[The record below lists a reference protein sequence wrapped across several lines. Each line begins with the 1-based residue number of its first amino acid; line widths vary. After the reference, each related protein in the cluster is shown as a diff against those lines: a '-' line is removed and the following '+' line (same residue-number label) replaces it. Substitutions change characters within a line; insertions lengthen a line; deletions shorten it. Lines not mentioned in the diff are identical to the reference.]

1 MKMMHKPF
9 SQPQTQ
15 SKLGIIFIFLGQSV
29 KFVRIF
35 GAAVIYFFLKGFEA
49 NSELV
54 SIALSVLIGVLL
66 LLLGFSY
73 LSFQRFRFYI
83 DYDNREFILQKG
95 VFNTEVISLPFSKIQ
110 QVYFR
115 RSLLQRLI
123 GVYSVILDTAG
134 SSAQEIN
141 IKALSESEAK
151 DLQQI
156 LMEEVTA
163 QKQQETNDVEATADH
178 KSGEDS
184 VAVHK
189 LSVLALLKLGLTS
202 NYFRGVWLILIFLGS
217 LYQQFGEFQLIEESQ
232 YREGIRGYFEAY
244 SKPVELLVLT
254 ALVFVAMFILGI
266 FISSIEIFIKYF
278 DLTLKQTKDS
288 LELEMGLKTNTKVSL
303 KPRRVQLMRIVTNP
317 VQKRLNLN
325 EAQIAIASSRDDL
338 QKSQISIPGMERMQ
352 LERVKKF
359 LFTYRMRPGR
369 VFKPAYILYLR
380 LIIIAGLP
388 LVLTAIVGSVVVPN
402 YMVEIGLVLLVIYAG
417 LVVPY
422 QFFWYKALSLEITPE
437 FVIKRKGVWTQ
448 KTEILELYK
457 LQSVSVTQPF
467 WYKRRGLYNYTF
479 HTAGGDISFPVT
491 TSKMQRYINYALYRV
506 EIDKKAWM

>member
-1 MKMMHKPF
+1 MPKAF

-15 SKLGIIFIFLGQSV
+15 SKLGIVFIFLGKSV

-35 GAAVIYFFLKGFEA
+35 GAAAIYFLLKGFEA
-49 NSELV
+49 DARLV
-54 SIALSVLIGVLL
+54 TIALCVLFGVLL

-73 LSFQRFRFYI
+73 LSFQRFRFHI
-83 DYDNREFILQKG
+83 DFNNREFILQKG
-95 VFNTEVISLPFSKIQ
+95 VLNTEVISLPFSKIQ
-110 QVYFR
+110 QVYFK

-141 IKALSESEAK
+141 IKALSESEAR
-151 DLQQI
+151 DLQKI
-156 LMEEVTA
+156 LMEEVAAEKKEETPDNEVVGA
-163 QKQQETNDVEATADH
+163 QDRSSAEND
-178 KSGEDS
+178 

-189 LSVLALLKLGLTS
+189 LSVLSLLKLGLTS

-217 LYQQFGEFQLIEESQ
+217 IYQQVGEFQLIEEAQ
-232 YREGIRGYFEAY
+232 YTEGIRGYFEAY
-244 SKPVELLVLT
+244 SKPVELLLLT
-254 ALVFVAMFILGI
+254 ALVFIGVFLLGI
-266 FISSIEIFIKYF
+266 LISSIEIFIKYF

-288 LELEMGLKTNTKVSL
+288 LELEMGLKTNTKISL

-338 QKSQISIPGMERMQ
+338 QKSQISIPGMQRMQ

-380 LIIIAGLP
+380 LIITAGVP
-388 LVLTAIVGSVVVPN
+388 LLLTAIVGSILVPN
-402 YMVEIGLVLLVIYAG
+402 YMVEIGLFLLVIYGG
-417 LVVPY
+417 LVLPY
-422 QFFWYKALSLEITPE
+422 QFFWYRALSLEITPE

-457 LQSVSVTQPF
+457 LQSVTVSQPF
-467 WYKRRGLYNYTF
+467 WYKSRGLYNYTF
-479 HTAGGDISFPVT
+479 HTAGGDVSFPVT

-506 EIDKKAWM
+506 EIDEKAWM

>member
-1 MKMMHKPF
+1 MPKAF

-15 SKLGIIFIFLGQSV
+15 SKLGIVFIFLGQSV

-35 GAAVIYFFLKGFEA
+35 GAASIYFILKGFEA
-49 NSELV
+49 DARLV
-54 SIALSVLIGVLL
+54 TIALSILFGVLL

-73 LSFQRFRFYI
+73 VSFQRFRFHI
-83 DYDNREFILQKG
+83 DYSNREFILQKG
-95 VFNTEVISLPFSKIQ
+95 VFNTEVVSLPFSKIQ
-110 QVYFR
+110 QVNFK

-134 SSAQEIN
+134 SSAREIN
-141 IKALSESEAK
+141 IKALSESEAR
-151 DLQQI
+151 DLQKI
-156 LMEEVTA
+156 LMEEVAAEKQEETTVLESA
-163 QKQQETNDVEATADH
+163 QKQN
-178 KSGEDS
+178 SREDA

-189 LSVLALLKLGLTS
+189 LSVISLLKLGLTS

-217 LYQQFGEFQLIEESQ
+217 IYQQFGDFQLIEDSQ
-232 YREGIRGYFEAY
+232 YQEGIRGYLEAY

-254 ALVFVAMFILGI
+254 ALVFVGVFLLGI
-266 FISSIEIFIKYF
+266 LISSIEIFIKYF

-288 LELEMGLKTNTKVSL
+288 LELEMGLKTNTKISL

-317 VQKRLNLN
+317 VQKRLDLN

-338 QKSQISIPGMERMQ
+338 QKSQISIPGMQRMQ

-369 VFKPAYILYLR
+369 IFKPAYILYLR
-380 LIIIAGLP
+380 LIITAGIP
-388 LVLTAIVGSVVVPN
+388 LLLTAIVGSVVVPD
-402 YMVEIGLVLLVIYAG
+402 YMVEIGMVLVVIYGGLVL
-417 LVVPY
+417 PY
-422 QFFWYKALSLEITPE
+422 QFFWYRALSLEITPE

-457 LQSVSVTQPF
+457 LQSITVSQPI
-467 WYKRRGLYNYTF
+467 WYKNRGLYNYTF
-479 HTAGGDISFPVT
+479 HTAGGDVSFPVT

>member
-1 MKMMHKPF
+1 MPKAF

-15 SKLGIIFIFLGQSV
+15 SKLGIVFIFLGQSV

-35 GAAVIYFFLKGFEA
+35 GAAGIYFILKGFEA
-49 NSELV
+49 EARLV
-54 SIALSVLIGVLL
+54 TIALSILFGVLL

-73 LSFQRFRFYI
+73 VSFQRFRFHI
-83 DYDNREFILQKG
+83 DYVNREFILQKG

-110 QVYFR
+110 QVYFK

-141 IKALSESEAK
+141 IKALSESEAR
-151 DLQQI
+151 DLQKI
-156 LMEEVTA
+156 LMEEVA
-163 QKQQETNDVEATADH
+163 AEKQEETTVLESTQEQN
-178 KSGEDS
+178 SREDA

-189 LSVLALLKLGLTS
+189 LSVISLLKLGLTS

-217 LYQQFGEFQLIEESQ
+217 IYQQAGDFQLIEESQ
-232 YREGIRGYFEAY
+232 YQEGIRGYLEAY

-254 ALVFVAMFILGI
+254 ALVFVGVFLLGI
-266 FISSIEIFIKYF
+266 LISSIEIFIKYF
-278 DLTLKQTKDS
+278 DLTLRQTKDS
-288 LELEMGLKTNTKVSL
+288 LELEMGLKTNTKISL

-338 QKSQISIPGMERMQ
+338 QKSQISIPGMQRMQ

-369 VFKPAYILYLR
+369 VFKPAFILYIR
-380 LIIIAGLP
+380 LIITAGIP
-388 LVLTAIVGSVVVPN
+388 LLLTAIVGSIVVPN
-402 YMVEIGLVLLVIYAG
+402 YMVEIGLVLVIIYGG
-417 LVVPY
+417 LVLPY
-422 QFFWYKALSLEITPE
+422 QFFWYRALSLEITPE

-457 LQSVSVTQPF
+457 LQSVTVSQPF
-467 WYKRRGLYNYTF
+467 WYKSRGLYNYTF
-479 HTAGGDISFPVT
+479 HTAGGDVSFPVT

>member
-1 MKMMHKPF
+1 MPKAF

-15 SKLGIIFIFLGQSV
+15 SKLGIVFIFLGQSV

-35 GAAVIYFFLKGFEA
+35 GAASIYFILKGFEA
-49 NSELV
+49 DARLV
-54 SIALSVLIGVLL
+54 TIALSILFGVLL

-73 LSFQRFRFYI
+73 VSFQRFRFHI
-83 DYDNREFILQKG
+83 DYSNREFILQKG
-95 VFNTEVISLPFSKIQ
+95 VFNTEVVSLPFSKIQ
-110 QVYFR
+110 QVNLK

-134 SSAQEIN
+134 SSAREIN
-141 IKALSESEAK
+141 IKALSESEAR
-151 DLQQI
+151 DLQKI
-156 LMEEVTA
+156 LMEEVAAEKQEETTVLESA
-163 QKQQETNDVEATADH
+163 QKQN
-178 KSGEDS
+178 SREDA

-189 LSVLALLKLGLTS
+189 LSVISLLKLGLTS

-217 LYQQFGEFQLIEESQ
+217 IYQQFGDFQLIEDSQ
-232 YREGIRGYFEAY
+232 YQEGIRGYLEAY

-254 ALVFVAMFILGI
+254 ALVFVGVFLLGI
-266 FISSIEIFIKYF
+266 LISSIEIFIKYF

-288 LELEMGLKTNTKVSL
+288 LELEMGLKTNTKISL

-317 VQKRLNLN
+317 VQKRLDLN

-338 QKSQISIPGMERMQ
+338 QKSQISIPGMQRMQ

-369 VFKPAYILYLR
+369 IFKPAYILYLR
-380 LIIIAGLP
+380 LIITAGIP
-388 LVLTAIVGSVVVPN
+388 LLLTAIVGSVVVPD
-402 YMVEIGLVLLVIYAG
+402 YMVEIGMVLVVIYGGLVL
-417 LVVPY
+417 PY
-422 QFFWYKALSLEITPE
+422 QFFWYRALSLEITPE

-457 LQSVSVTQPF
+457 LQSITVSQTI
-467 WYKRRGLYNYTF
+467 WYKNRGLYNYTF
-479 HTAGGDISFPVT
+479 HTAGGDVSFPVT